1 MADRYV
7 CKDLKTM
14 VVSSILGH
22 GEISDSY
29 GSQDKRRVAMAL
41 LWGSYLQT
49 LDDELA
55 DLRKKT
61 NRLIFMQENAL
72 IRTSGVI
79 SLIG

>member
-29 GSQDKRRVAMAL
+29 GSQDKRRVAMTL

-55 DLRKKT
+55 DFFKKKKRTVSFSCRKM
-61 NRLIFMQENAL
+61 R
-72 IRTSGVI
+72 
-79 SLIG
+79 